1 MLQAVAD
8 FPHSGSFGYRDDV
21 DADGNDVVEKV
32 RILAHKAPDQ
42 VLVAIKSRRFPRE
55 IASGN
60 RTVQLHQL
68 RATEQAEPVSNP
80 KPSGRTKGR
89 RR

>member
-1 MLQAVAD
+1 M
-8 FPHSGSFGYRDDV
+8 DDV
-21 DADGNDVVEKV
+21 DADGNDIVEKV
-32 RILAHKAPDQ
+32 RILAHKPEDR
-42 VLVAIKSRRFPRE
+42 VLVAIKSRRYPGE

-60 RTVQLHQL
+60 RTVRLQSL
-68 RATEQAEPVSNP
+68 RPTEQASPVSPP

>member
-1 MLQAVAD
+1 MD
-8 FPHSGSFGYRDDV
+8 GV
-21 DADGNDVVEKV
+21 DAQGNDVVEKV
-32 RILAHKAPDQ
+32 RILAHKAPDL
-42 VLVAIKSRRFPRE
+42 VLVAIKSHRFPRE

-60 RTVQLHQL
+60 RTVNLHQL
-68 RATEQAEPVSNP
+68 RETEQAAPVSTP